1 MVRVSVIIKALNEE
15 RGIARAIESA
25 LQAVAKIGGEV
36 ILADSLSTDRTVE
49 IASRYPIR
57 IVQLESVADRSCG
70 VGAQLGYQY
79 ARGEFVYI
87 LDGDM
92 IMKPGFL
99 EQAVAAMANRPEI
112 AGVGGIIVEC
122 NTESLEFLARKKRAS
137 RNMAP
142 GSVDRLD
149 MGGLYRRSALERVGY
164 MTNRHLHSYEELELG
179 VRLRARGYQLM
190 RIDVEAVDHYGHSTP
205 AYQLL
210 MRRWRSKYICGIGE
224 LVRSSLG
231 QPHLPL
237 ILRELRELW
246 LYVAVIGWW
255 ALLALTAALGF
266 ALPDDFTQGCF
277 AAFLALLITPLV
289 AMTVRKRSLIEGCY
303 SIVSWSF
310 NAAGLLKGFLARP
323 RAGTDAIPA
332 SVIRD

>member
-15 RGIARAIESA
+15 KGIARAIESA
-25 LQAVAKIGGEV
+25 LAAVAPLGGEV

-57 IVQLESVADRSCG
+57 IVQLESPSDRSCG

-92 IMKPGFL
+92 IMKPDFL
-99 EQAVAAMANRPEI
+99 VRAVAAMADRPEV
-112 AGVGGIIVEC
+112 AGVGGIVVEC
-122 NTESLEFLARKKRAS
+122 NTESLEFLARKKRAPK
-137 RNMAP
+137 NMSP
-142 GSVDRLD
+142 GEVDRLD

-179 VRLRARGYQLM
+179 VRLRARGYKLM
-190 RIDVEAVDHYGHSTP
+190 RIDCEAVDHFGHSTP

-210 MRRWRSKYICGIGE
+210 VRRWRSNYICGLGE
-224 LVRSSLG
+224 LVRTSLG
-231 QPHLPL
+231 QPHMTL

-255 ALLALTAALGF
+255 VALAVLLATAVAVPDYAIGF
-266 ALPDDFTQGCF
+266 G
-277 AAFLALLITPLV
+277 AAFIGLLLAPLA
-289 AMTVRKRSLIEGCY
+289 AMTIRKRSVVEASY
-303 SIVSWSF
+303 SVVSWSF
-310 NAAGLLKGFLARP
+310 NAAGLLKGFFMRP
-323 RAGTDAIPA
+323 RPAADAIPA

>member
-15 RGIARAIESA
+15 KGIARAIESA
-25 LQAVAKIGGEV
+25 LKAVAPLGGEV

-57 IVQLESVADRSCG
+57 IVQLESPADRSCG

-92 IMKPGFL
+92 VMKPDFL
-99 EQAVAAMANRPEI
+99 VKAVAAMADRPEV
-112 AGVGGIIVEC
+112 AGVGGLVVEC
-122 NTESLEFLARKKRAS
+122 NTESLEFLARKKRAPK
-137 RNMAP
+137 NMSP
-142 GSVDRLD
+142 GEVDRLD

-179 VRLRARGYQLM
+179 VRLRARGYRLM

-205 AYQLL
+205 AFQLL
-210 MRRWRSKYICGIGE
+210 LRRWRTNYICGLGE

-246 LYVAVIGWW
+246 LYIGVIGWW
-255 ALLALTAALGF
+255 ATLATVLALGV
-266 ALPDDFTQGCF
+266 ALPDEAAAICA
-277 AAFLALLITPLV
+277 AAFIALLAAPLL
-289 AMTVRKRSLIEGCY
+289 AMTVRKRSIHEAAY
-303 SIVSWSF
+303 SVVSWSF
-310 NAAGLLKGFLARP
+310 NAAGLVKGFFTRP
-323 RAGTDAIPA
+323 RPAADAIPA